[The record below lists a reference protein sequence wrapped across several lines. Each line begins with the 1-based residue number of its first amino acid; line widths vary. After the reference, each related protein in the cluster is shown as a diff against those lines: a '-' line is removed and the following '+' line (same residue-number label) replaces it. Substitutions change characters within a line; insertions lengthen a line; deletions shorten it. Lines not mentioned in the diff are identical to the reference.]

1 MSPIDL
7 SVEVRT
13 HVAEAIESL
22 ALDPES
28 YGYSISWSPVQ
39 HQGQTGLGWLI
50 LITCRSPLLGQPPLG
65 ELSTLLSQ
73 SVPSKS
79 DIRGAVN
86 TALTNLRNHAAKITR
101 VGNGHAPLP
110 GKVG

>member
-1 MSPIDL
+1 MSPVDL

-13 HVAEAIESL
+13 HVAEAIEAL

-65 ELSTLLSQ
+65 ELSTLLSP

-86 TALTNLRNHAAKITR
+86 TALTNLRNHSAKITKL
-101 VGNGHAPLP
+101 GNGHAPLP
-110 GKVG
+110 GKVV